1 MEKEVIVLN
10 EARKVTLTAYLQD
23 VEGEFGNI
31 PKRPGILVLPGG
43 GHPRV
48 HHAHQFRSGQAAPQ
62 RLQQ

>member
-43 GHPRV
+43 GYQMCSDREADPVAIRCLCF
-48 HHAHQFRSGQAAPQ
+48 AIR
-62 RLQQ
+62 

>member
-43 GHPRV
+43 G
-48 HHAHQFRSGQAAPQ
+48 
-62 RLQQ
+62 